1 MFTFVIIKWFT
12 VINIDAFTKR
22 IEVLLDYFGLSA
34 SAFAD
39 KLGVQR
45 SGLSHLMSGRNKPSL
60 DLVMKITESFPEVD
74 LYWLLNGEGQFPK
87 DDNAPT
93 APKQDATKPV
103 SNEPNIKQPVMQDDL
118 FSPSNDSKDTI
129 GENTDSVNDRVQENK
144 GENDSNEI
152 ERIVVFYKNGTFKGY
167 NPDK

>member
-1 MFTFVIIKWFT
+1 M
-12 VINIDAFTKR
+12 INIDTFTKR

-74 LYWLLNGEGQFPK
+74 LYWLLNGDGQFPK

-93 APKQDATKPV
+93 ALNQNVPKPI
-103 SNEPNIKQPVMQDDL
+103 SNETDVKQPTVPDDL
-118 FSPSNDSKDTI
+118 FSTSTDSK
-129 GENTDSVNDRVQENK
+129 NTNSQNAELVVEEDQK
-144 GENDSNEI
+144 SNVGNAPDQI
-152 ERIVVFYKNGTFKGY
+152 ERIVVFYRNGTFKSY
-167 NPDK
+167 NPGK

>member
-1 MFTFVIIKWFT
+1 M
-12 VINIDAFTKR
+12 INIDAFTKR

-74 LYWLLNGEGQFPK
+74 LYWLLNGDGQFPK
-87 DDNAPT
+87 GDDAPT
-93 APKQDATKPV
+93 ALNQNVTKPI
-103 SNEPNIKQPVMQDDL
+103 SNEPNVKQPAVQDDL
-118 FSPSNDSKDTI
+118 FSVSNDSR
-129 GENTDSVNDRVQENK
+129 NTFSQNADSANEKVQENK
-144 GENDSNEI
+144 VENNSDEI
-152 ERIVVFYKNGTFKGY
+152 ERIVVFYKNGTFKSY

>member
-1 MFTFVIIKWFT
+1 M
-12 VINIDAFTKR
+12 INIDAFTKR

-87 DDNAPT
+87 GDDTPT
-93 APKQDATKPV
+93 ALNQIVPKPIY
-103 SNEPNIKQPVMQDDL
+103 NEPNVKQPAVQDDL
-118 FSPSNDSKDTI
+118 FSSSNDSKNI
-129 GENTDSVNDRVQENK
+129 ISKNADSANERIQENK
-144 GENDSNEI
+144 VENDSTEI
-152 ERIVVFYKNGTFKGY
+152 ERIVVFYKNGTFKRY

>member
-1 MFTFVIIKWFT
+1 M
-12 VINIDAFTKR
+12 INIDAFTKR

-74 LYWLLNGEGQFPK
+74 LYWLLNGDGQFPK
-87 DDNAPT
+87 GDDAPT
-93 APKQDATKPV
+93 ALNQNVPKPI
-103 SNEPNIKQPVMQDDL
+103 SNETDVKQPAVQDDL
-118 FSPSNDSKDTI
+118 FFVSNDSK
-129 GENTDSVNDRVQENK
+129 NTFSQNADSVDDGIQENK
-144 GENDSNEI
+144 VENNSNEI
-152 ERIVVFYKNGTFKGY
+152 ERIVVFYKNGTFKSY

>member
-1 MFTFVIIKWFT
+1 M
-12 VINIDAFTKR
+12 INIDTFTKR

-74 LYWLLNGEGQFPK
+74 LYWLLNGDGQFPK

-93 APKQDATKPV
+93 ALNQNVPKPI
-103 SNEPNIKQPVMQDDL
+103 SNETDVKQPAVQDDL
-118 FSPSNDSKDTI
+118 FSVSNDSK
-129 GENTDSVNDRVQENK
+129 NTFSQNADSVDDRIQENK
-144 GENDSNEI
+144 VENNSDEI
-152 ERIVVFYKNGTFKGY
+152 ERIVVFYKNGTFKSY
-167 NPDK
+167 KPDK